1 MGSIAT
7 QNPNLIIFALS
18 CNISSARQII
28 GCVLYISDHY
38 SNIHDMYRSEGGE
51 IGLQTQGGKS
61 IGMHSFPA

>member
-7 QNPNLIIFALS
+7 WSPNLIIFALF

-28 GCVLYISDHY
+28 GHVLYISDHY

-51 IGLQTQGGKS
+51 IGMRIQGRKS